1 MGQKLAV
8 TFTEADMPE
17 SQLLLAVND
26 LSKSFALRGGFFDS
40 PKGKIQAVDHVSFS
54 IRRGQ
59 TLGLVGESGSGKT
72 TTGRMV
78 VRVVEPDSGEIAFW
92 DEEAGR
98 IDLAKLSNRAIRPL
112 RKKIQMIF
120 QDPYSSLDP
129 RMTVMRIVG
138 EPLRATGN
146 ATKQAIRE
154 RVAEVLEMVGLGHE
168 YMNRYPHAFSGGQRQ
183 RIGIARALVTQ
194 PSLVVADEAVSALD
208 VSVQAQILNLLR
220 ALQERLSL
228 TYLFIAHDLGV
239 IRYISDVVAV
249 MYRGRLVEIANKTDL
264 YRAPKH
270 PYTESLLVAAPRPE
284 PDKTPVETK
293 PKDGL
298 SADNV
303 VVSGCPYFPHCGYRR
318 EVCTREVPP
327 LRDIGTGH
335 KVACHFDLTLTN
347 SGATAFCPTTEL
359 APKNKTS

>member
-1 MGQKLAV
+1 
-8 TFTEADMPE
+8 MPE
-17 SQLLLAVND
+17 LQPLLAVSD
-26 LSKSFALRGGFFDS
+26 LSKSYPLHGGFFDS

-92 DEEAGR
+92 DEEVGR
-98 IDLAKLSNRAIRPL
+98 IDLTKLSNRAIRPL

-138 EPLRATGN
+138 EPLRATGT
-146 ATKQAIRE
+146 ATKQATRE

-220 ALQERLSL
+220 ALQEHLSL

-239 IRYISDVVAV
+239 VRYISDVVAV
-249 MYRGRLVEIANKTDL
+249 MYRGRLVEIANKAEL
-264 YRAPKH
+264 YSRPKH

-284 PDKTPVETK
+284 PDKTPRETQAVD
-293 PKDGL
+293 PL
-298 SADNV
+298 SADNNLA
-303 VVSGCPYFPHCGYRR
+303 SGCPYFLRCGYRR

-335 KVACHFDLTLTN
+335 KVACHFDLTLTK
-347 SGATAFCPTTEL
+347 SGSPAFSRITEV
-359 APKNKTS
+359 APKNTGAACFTSVDRHGEL